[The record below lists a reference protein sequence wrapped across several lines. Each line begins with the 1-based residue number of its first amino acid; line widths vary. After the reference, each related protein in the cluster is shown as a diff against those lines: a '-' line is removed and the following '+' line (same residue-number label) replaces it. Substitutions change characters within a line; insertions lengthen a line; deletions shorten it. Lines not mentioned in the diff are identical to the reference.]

1 MLVTIASPWHYELP
15 VLKFWNPWRSD
26 ASGAAHSRCK
36 LSAMLFTCASCTSGS
51 LVAKCKVD
59 GSMFHHAKC
68 IEIVGNTQKPHSL
81 AFPVSKLT
89 RWDTLGWGQ
98 QWGHWHSIYL
108 FLKSSILSANLI
120 LLQFSICGYSN
131 EVSLEARA
139 FTDLNVMNKFH
150 RMSDVKTYETL
161 GAKLAKQFILL
172 HLSGPTWARN
182 VP

>member
-1 MLVTIASPWHYELP
+1 MLVSIASPWHYGLP
-15 VLKFWNPWRSD
+15 VLKSMKKWCFRGCALQVQVLCNAFHMCILHFWILGCKMQ
-26 ASGAAHSRCK
+26 SGWIYVSPCK
-36 LSAMLFTCASCTSGS
+36 MHRNCWKYSKTSQFS
-51 LVAKCKVD
+51 
-59 GSMFHHAKC
+59 
-68 IEIVGNTQKPHSL
+68 
-81 AFPVSKLT
+81 FPVSKLT
-89 RWDTLGWGQ
+89 RWDMLGWGQ

-108 FLKSSILSANLI
+108 YLKSSILSANLI

-150 RMSDVKTYETL
+150 RISDVKTYETL
-161 GAKLAKQFILL
+161 SAKLAKQFILV